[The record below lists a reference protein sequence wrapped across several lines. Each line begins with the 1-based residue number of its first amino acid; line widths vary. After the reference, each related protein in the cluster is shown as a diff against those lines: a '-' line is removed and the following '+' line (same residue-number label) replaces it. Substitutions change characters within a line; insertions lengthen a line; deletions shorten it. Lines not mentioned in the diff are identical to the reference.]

1 MPKSI
6 NLSEIKR
13 KLGRKTTVY
22 RKTFPGVNSAHM
34 NHHIILTLLEDKLD
48 IVIVHVGIN
57 DVLNRFDQDQI
68 IENIQ
73 QIYITCKN
81 FNVNQVIILGIVSCK
96 RADNS
101 VTNYIHENLKVEST
115 TERYQFLD
123 NGNIKLENLYR
134 DGLHLGESGK
144 KLLLDNY
151 VNFLYHF
158 LDFIEPY

>member
-22 RKTFPGVNSAHM
+22 HKTFPGVNSAHM

-96 RADNS
+96 RVDNS
-101 VTNYIHENLKVEST
+101 VISYVNENLKV
-115 TERYQFLD
+115 Q
-123 NGNIKLENLYR
+123 
-134 DGLHLGESGK
+134 
-144 KLLLDNY
+144 
-151 VNFLYHF
+151 
-158 LDFIEPY
+158 